1 MSYKDIPK
9 FTGRRLW
16 RSRLVSVAGLMSRPI
31 DLARAYEDLVK
42 IGIALTSERDL
53 GTLLERILTEARR
66 FTHAD
71 AGTLFLREADQLV
84 FAIVQNETMVR
95 DMGEDQMKAV
105 LQAQPLP
112 LNELSLAGYVAMTG
126 DILNL
131 HDSYSVPPDRP
142 YAHNRSVDART
153 SYRTESI
160 LVVPLQD
167 MSGKILGV
175 LELINALDGQG
186 RVVPFDPQFEG
197 LIRSLAAQ
205 AAVAIRNARLEDL
218 SLKDSLTDVYNR
230 RYFMARL
237 EEETRRQPRFA
248 EPVAL
253 VLMDLDH
260 FKSINDQHGHPAGD
274 EALKEVARLLL
285 KHSRDFTVVT
295 RYGGD
300 EFAVL
305 LVNTTKTGALNYAE
319 RIRALLAQHGF
330 SHGVT
335 TASFGV
341 AVISEDATTAKE
353 LIAAADQALYE
364 AKRKG
369 RNRVAAR

>member
-1 MSYKDIPK
+1 
-9 FTGRRLW
+9 
-16 RSRLVSVAGLMSRPI
+16 VGLTSRPI

-42 IGIALTSERDL
+42 IGITLTSERDH

-66 FTHAD
+66 FTRAD
-71 AGTLFLREADQLV
+71 AGTLFLRDGDQLT
-84 FAIVQNETMVR
+84 FAIVQNDTMVR
-95 DMGEDQMKAV
+95 EMGEEKMKAL
-105 LQAQPLP
+105 LQAEPLA

-131 HDSYSVPPDRP
+131 HDSYSVPSDRP
-142 YAHNRSVDART
+142 YAHDASVDART
-153 SYRTESI
+153 KYRTESI

-175 LELINALDGQG
+175 LELINALDAHG
-186 RVVPFDPQFEG
+186 RVISFDPQFEG

-230 RYFMARL
+230 RYFMARI

-260 FKSINDQHGHPAGD
+260 FKSINDEHGHPAGD
-274 EALKEVARLLL
+274 EALKEVARLLI

-305 LVNTTKTGALNYAE
+305 LVNTTKAGAFTYAE
-319 RIRALLAQHGF
+319 RIRVLLSQHGF
-330 SHGVT
+330 GHGTT

-341 AVISEDATTAKE
+341 ASIPEDATTAKE

-364 AKRKG
+364 AKRQG
-369 RNRVAAR
+369 RNRVVAR